1 MGEARSRRSTCGSG
15 AVEHVASSALVLL
28 HTPATE
34 KAAGRAAAMRSGV
47 VRPRLE
53 ATAGE
58 QANDPWAELRADPY
72 TYAHQKR
79 RERHLL
85 FELSSELP
93 RSPRGPHYV
102 RSEVAR
108 QARNEG
114 HRTDANDAS
123 GSLLSVYN
131 SSSVPVCMIVP
142 SASLVLS
149 HSSSSA
155 HDWNRFQTFLDEP
168 ATGLGGSAV
177 WSAPTAGR
185 R

>member
-1 MGEARSRRSTCGSG
+1 MGEARSRRGTCGSG
-15 AVEHVASSALVLL
+15 AVEHVASRALVLL

-155 HDWNRFQTFLDEP
+155 HDWKRFQAVRTSPPRTFDGFVYIARPRGEM
-168 ATGLGGSAV
+168 
-177 WSAPTAGR
+177 
-185 R
+185 